1 MSKLRLSRFFGAK
14 LTKPSVGTLK
24 AADKMLQT
32 EHEYLTFL
40 RNTPNPYTHVKH
52 PCSPEPYDLPNF
64 LVRSAFPLC
73 PAKDPVS
80 SSRKAQPCVMVFH
93 VCVWVRRY
101 HCANLNPNPNPKP

>member
-40 RNTPNPYTHVKH
+40 RNKKKFFFMTQIQQTRVQVARKRKGAGEEAA
-52 PCSPEPYDLPNF
+52 SRGGLRLPR
-64 LVRSAFPLC
+64 LPRGRRGRTGRKGRWGSIC
-73 PAKDPVS
+73 PRQLTAIPIAK
-80 SSRKAQPCVMVFH
+80 SR
-93 VCVWVRRY
+93 
-101 HCANLNPNPNPKP
+101 